1 MTLTFQEQTIHRT
14 VLKNGM
20 VVIVFE
26 NPTADIIAGRLFLRV
41 GSSYEPRHHAGVFNL
56 IASVLTKGTEQ
67 LSSMDIAE
75 RVESIGASLGADT
88 ASDYSLISFKTVSAD
103 YPDILDLVA
112 QLLRTPTF
120 PEHEVELEKRLTLQS
135 LRSMHEQPFAM
146 AYQNLRQA
154 LYGDHPYA
162 LSGLGTEETITQFD
176 RDLLQ
181 HYHQTY
187 FRPDNMIFSLVGRI
201 GIEDAIASIEQAFG
215 DWQPTTPCP
224 DRPVLPALPNVP
236 DEPTLILQAQ
246 ETQQSIIMVGYPAT
260 SVHNEDYVVLKLLN
274 TYLGNGLSSR
284 LFTELRE
291 KQGLAYEVSAFYPT
305 RLDTSHFVAYMGTA
319 PQNTAV
325 ALAGLRS
332 ELEQLCTTPLEAE
345 ALQAAK
351 NKLLGQYALGKQT
364 NSQIAQVYGW
374 YETLGLGLEFDQT
387 FQTAISDISI
397 EDAQQVAC
405 RYFQQPYISLLGPEA
420 VLNSLQH

>member
-1 MTLTFQEQTIHRT
+1 MTLTFREQTIHRT

-41 GSSYEPRHHAGVFNL
+41 GSSYEPRHHAGIFHL

-67 LSSMDIAE
+67 LSSMEIAE

-112 QLLRTPTF
+112 QLMRTPTF

-162 LSGLGTEETITQFD
+162 LSGLGTEETIAQFD

-181 HYHQTY
+181 HYHQAY

-215 DWQPTTPCP
+215 DWHPATPTPA
-224 DRPVLPALPNVP
+224 RPVLPALPNMP
-236 DEPTLILQAQ
+236 DEPTLIVQPQ
-246 ETQQSIIMVGYPAT
+246 ETQQSIIMVGYPAA
-260 SVHNEDYVVLKLLN
+260 SVHSSDYTVLKLLN

-319 PQNTAV
+319 PQNTAI
-325 ALAGLRS
+325 ALAGLQS
-332 ELEQLCTTPLEAE
+332 ELERLCTAPLEAE

-374 YETLGLGLEFDQT
+374 YETLGLGLSFDQT
-387 FQTAISDISI
+387 FQSAIADISI
-397 EDAQQVAC
+397 DDAQQVAC
-405 RYFQQPYISLLGPEA
+405 RYFQQPFISLLGPEA
-420 VLNSLQH
+420 VLNSLQN